1 MSSPPGGFYFCQPL
15 LLVSSSTRLIRSNIV
30 PLQPPSF
37 YQDRG
42 IRSCLANE
50 FQNTTTPFCAQE
62 GVALGP
68 DQMINPA
75 PTVVETVQIIN
86 ATLDRKPTQSE
97 LLVIKKTPM
106 PSNTVS
112 GPGGIE
118 ISSVSTEDDSVG
130 NGRES
135 ASGDQSLAG
144 IIAGVVLVV
153 VTVIVLTILL
163 SIIVALVRQRAHQ
176 GTNKIPI
183 TPTNRYL
190 ESPERFDGKFLNSI
204 DHLKHNIIVFV

>member
-15 LLVSSSTRLIRSNIV
+15 LLVSSTRLIRSNVV

-50 FQNTTTPFCAQE
+50 FQNTTTPFCAQQ

-68 DQMINPA
+68 DQTINPA
-75 PTVVETVQIIN
+75 PTVVETVQTIDASLGI
-86 ATLDRKPTQSE
+86 KPTQSE
-97 LLVIKKTPM
+97 LLVIEKTPM
-106 PSNTVS
+106 PSNTLS
-112 GPGGIE
+112 GSGGIGTASN
-118 ISSVSTEDDSVG
+118 ISTEGDSE
-130 NGRES
+130 NGRKP
-135 ASGDQSLAG
+135 ASGDQSLPG
-144 IIAGVVLVV
+144 IIAGVVLVI
-153 VTVIVLTILL
+153 VTVIVSTILL

-183 TPTNRYL
+183 TTTNRYL
-190 ESPERFDGKFLNSI
+190 ESPERFDSKFLNLI
-204 DHLKHNIIVFV
+204 DRYKI

>member
-15 LLVSSSTRLIRSNIV
+15 LLVSSSTRLIRSNVV

-68 DQMINPA
+68 DQTINPA
-75 PTVVETVQIIN
+75 PTVVETVQVIN
-86 ATLDRKPTQSE
+86 ASLERKPTQSE

-118 ISSVSTEDDSVG
+118 TSSEDDSG
-130 NGRES
+130 NGKES

-144 IIAGVVLVV
+144 IIAGVVLVI
-153 VTVIVLTILL
+153 VTVIVSTVLL

-190 ESPERFDGKFLNSI
+190 ESPERFDSKFLT
-204 DHLKHNIIVFV
+204 